1 MCWQVMGQRG
11 STDMN
16 SRLQQSR
23 EQPLCSLELE
33 RYYLSF
39 MYLLI
44 HRQKISMFVYLAS
57 PLLVVEPSIFSCGH
71 FNACFASWLLTP
83 LKSYV
88 FWGPV
93 DLLLSVSSGYCW
105 EELVE
110 AIYSN
115 KLKTYK
121 AIQRYVDQV
130 CDPEG
135 WGSEGMVPADKWAE

>member
-16 SRLQQSR
+16 SRLQQSS

-57 PLLVVEPSIFSCGH
+57 PLLVVELSHVAILMP
-71 FNACFASWLLTP
+71 ALQ
-83 LKSYV
+83 
-88 FWGPV
+88 V
-93 DLLLSVSSGYCW
+93 DC
-105 EELVE
+105 
-110 AIYSN
+110 
-115 KLKTYK
+115 
-121 AIQRYVDQV
+121 
-130 CDPEG
+130 
-135 WGSEGMVPADKWAE
+135 